1 MEAANANAVDLETFG
16 REVAA
21 WVAEA
26 DVPTVP
32 HDVDERFEVLRAWQ
46 KTLYEAGWVGVD
58 WPAEFGGRG
67 LSLLHQAEVMR
78 RLIAADAPLPVAIV
92 NLVVAGP
99 TLIGFAT
106 DEQRERHLPTMLA
119 AEEIW
124 CQGFSEP
131 DSGSD
136 LASLRTSARDD
147 GDDFIVNGQKVW
159 TSYAHRADFCALLAR
174 TDKEA
179 PPHKGISFLIVDM
192 RTPGITVRPLGQIT
206 GDAEFSEVFFEDV
219 RVPKE
224 NLVGPLHGGWGVAMH
239 SLSSERSRILIQRHA
254 GADAALGK
262 AIAHL
267 RASGATLSPDVKRR
281 IGRAQAQLAALEGQV
296 RKTVARVQGKAPP
309 GPVDSVDKLVL
320 TEVEQDVYGLIYDL
334 LGPYRLVGGSEPL
347 GLESERWIHDYFYA
361 RSWSIS
367 GGTLQ
372 IQRNIVAERLLGLPR
387 T

>member
-1 MEAANANAVDLETFG
+1 MTAADAVDLDAFG
-16 REVAA
+16 IEVAA
-21 WVAEA
+21 WLAAA

-46 KTLYEAGWVGVD
+46 KTLYEAGWLGVD

-78 RLIAADAPLPVAIV
+78 QLIAADAPLPVAIV

-99 TLIGFAT
+99 TLIGSAS
-106 DEQRERHLPTMLA
+106 DEQRRRHLPGMLA

-136 LASLRTSARDD
+136 LASLRTSARED
-147 GDDFIVNGQKVW
+147 GDDFVVNGQKVW

-174 TDKEA
+174 TDKDA

-192 RTPGITVRPLGQIT
+192 RTPGITVRPLRQIT

-254 GADAALGK
+254 GAE
-262 AIAHL
+262 
-267 RASGATLSPDVKRR
+267 LSPDLKRR
-281 IGRAQAQLAALEGQV
+281 IGRALAQLAALEAQV

-309 GPVDSVDKLVL
+309 GALDSVDKLVL

-334 LGPYRLVGGSEPL
+334 LGPYRLVGDSAPL

-372 IQRNIVAERLLGLPR
+372 IQRNIVAERLLELPR